1 MNQPSAPPQDIIE
14 AVAVSEYN
22 YKVEMIEQKIHI
34 NVLHTP
40 SKQIYQLC
48 ICEGSDVWIY
58 IKDKFQNNLSLCYQ
72 ILSKALLQKEPHFR
86 TTIHHTTKSIILEL
100 IYHHEILWDFSIKL
114 ELLESRQRELN
125 RIENQNKILMK
136 ELHEMKQVIV
146 ELKRTMDICLD
157 AKLHTDNRGIY
168 DSREDRRSLERGR
181 RG

>member
-48 ICEGSDVWIY
+48 ICEGSDIWIY

-72 ILSKALLQKEPHFR
+72 ILSKALLQKDPQFR

-100 IYHHEILWDFSIKL
+100 MYIHELMGFTIKFD
-114 ELLESRQRELN
+114 LLESRQRELN

-136 ELHEMKQVIV
+136 ELQEMKQEIV

-168 DSREDRRSLERGR
+168 NSREDSRDDRRGR